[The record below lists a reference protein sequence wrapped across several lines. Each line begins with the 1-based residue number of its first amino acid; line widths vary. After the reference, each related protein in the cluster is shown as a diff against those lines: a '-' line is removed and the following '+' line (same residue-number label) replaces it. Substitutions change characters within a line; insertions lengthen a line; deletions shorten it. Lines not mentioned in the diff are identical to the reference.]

1 MATPY
6 LKDLLNAIYGLY
18 PADEEPELR
27 RPGELVAAVGLSHM
41 DALAQ
46 WSEKFSEYLS
56 EAATQHDYQHLIWW
70 YEPLDVAPEGS
81 VYLACARLVIW

>member
-18 PADEEPELR
+18 LFDVEPDLR
-27 RPGELVAAVGLSHM
+27 KPGKLVAAVGLSHM

-46 WSEKFSEYLS
+46 WTELFSEYLS
-56 EAATQHDYQHLIWW
+56 EAANAHDFQHLIWW
-70 YEPLDVAPEGS
+70 FEPLDVEPKGNVFIAS
-81 VYLACARLVIW
+81 ARLVIW